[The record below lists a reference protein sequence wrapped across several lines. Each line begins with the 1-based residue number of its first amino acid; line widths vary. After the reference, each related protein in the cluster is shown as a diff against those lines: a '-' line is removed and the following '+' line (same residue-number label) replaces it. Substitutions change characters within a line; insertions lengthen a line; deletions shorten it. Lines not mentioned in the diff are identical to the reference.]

1 MKAKKYDPNT
11 KHPNIEFKGKYPNLW
26 VDTFPDGHQTLRSL
40 QPGQESF
47 FTIEPAGNYTGHGP
61 DGQKVSVTVDKEHEY
76 GADGKSSTLDGHSD
90 SKVAGTS
97 RTNVDQSTNSETGG
111 NKYEGGGGLHI
122 SGSRDSKMDA
132 STGGD
137 HYQTTSG
144 NVTSDHEGNRHQNVS
159 GDIVTQIRGNKV
171 TIVGGD
177 EAINNQ
183 GGSVDFKIDKGK
195 FRLKAADEIIIDS
208 DTKIILKVGGNSI
221 VMDSSGVTATV
232 NSWKFVK
239 A

>member
-1 MKAKKYDPNT
+1 MQAKKYNPNT
-11 KHPNIEFKGKYPNLW
+11 KHPKIEFKGKYPNLW

-47 FTIEPAGNYTGHGP
+47 FAVEPAGNYTGHGP
-61 DGQKVSVTVDKEHEY
+61 SGQKVSVTVDKEHEY

-97 RTNVDQSTNSETGG
+97 RSNVDKSASSETGG
-111 NKYEGGGGLHI
+111 NKYEGSGGHHI
-122 SGSRDSKMDA
+122 SGARSSKMDA

-137 HYQTTSG
+137 HYQTTAG
-144 NVTSDHEGNRHQNVS
+144 NITTDHDGDKHQNIS
-159 GDIVTQIRGNKV
+159 GDVVEQVHGNKV
-171 TIVGGD
+171 TIVGND
-177 EAINNQ
+177 IAINNQ

-195 FRLKAADEIIIDS
+195 YRLKAADEIIFDS
-208 DTKIILKVGGNSI
+208 DTKITFRVGSSSI
-221 VMDSSGVTATV
+221 VMEKSGITATTG
-232 NSWKFVK
+232 SWKFVK